1 MYVFRG
7 PNFRPQR
14 PPDRRRLQNSFRLGF
29 ERTPETVVEERTGQ
43 SRDTRCTAVGMA
55 VPTQRSETVVGL
67 SQSETVALFQ
77 RACQVFMAQKDE
89 RSFDAVYQVMLSL
102 SDDQVDKM
110 LKTLK
115 PQTRRAIAM
124 WPSERRETR
133 ASVMCAPSTKCNLS
147 CHVLTSLT
155 VSYSFQDHLH
165 LNPDRFRD
173 HLHLSLGVL
182 HQRAPTRWDRCPC
195 TASVKSSRTSAS
207 SATLPPTAT
216 ARLAFRAT
224 NASG

>member
-1 MYVFRG
+1 MFRG
-7 PNFRPQR
+7 PPSPPTSAPNFRR
-14 PPDRRRLQNSFRLGF
+14 LHLATHRWIRKDSGDRGGGHCL
-29 ERTPETVVEERTGQ
+29 Q
-43 SRDTRCTAVGMA
+43 SRVTRCTAVGMA

-89 RSFDAVYQVMLSL
+89 QSFDAVYQVMLSL

-147 CHVLTSLT
+147 CHVLTSFT

-182 HQRAPTRWDRCPC
+182 HQRAPTRWDRRPC
-195 TASVKSSRTSAS
+195 TASVKRSRASAS
-207 SATLPPTAT
+207 SATLPPTAP
-216 ARLAFRAT
+216 ARLAFEAT

>member
-1 MYVFRG
+1 
-7 PNFRPQR
+7 
-14 PPDRRRLQNSFRLGF
+14 
-29 ERTPETVVEERTGQ
+29 
-43 SRDTRCTAVGMA
+43 MA

-133 ASVMCAPSTKCNLS
+133 ASVTCAPSTKCNLS

-182 HQRAPTRWDRCPC
+182 HQRAPTRWDRPPC

-216 ARLAFRAT
+216 ARLAFKAT